1 MGLIKAGIGALG
13 GVLADQ
19 WKEFF
24 TCDSISE
31 DVLIVKGQKNV
42 SGRSSNTKG
51 SDNVITSGSGI
62 VVNDGQCMIIVEQG
76 KVVEVCAEPGQFTY
90 DASTEPSIFSGSF
103 GESLKES
110 FKTVGKRFT
119 FGGEPAKDQR
129 VYYFNTKEIM
139 NNMFGTKA
147 PIPFRVIIDPKRD
160 IDYEITLRCNGMFTF
175 RIVDPLLFYT
185 NIAGNVAD
193 EYRKE
198 TIMEQLKSDFLNALQ
213 PAFAKMSDLGV
224 RYSSIPAHTMELC
237 EAIDAAMAS
246 KWKLQRG
253 IKIENV
259 SFNALN
265 APKEDEDEIQ
275 RIKKS
280 IIMSDPMLAGGYQ
293 TTGMTDAA
301 MSAANN
307 PNGAVNAF
315 MGMGMAGNMM
325 GGTAQLFQQGM
336 AQQQAQQLINAQA
349 QAMANA
355 QVQSPVDG
363 WKCSCGATATG
374 NFCPNCGNKK
384 PAPAG
389 SWKCSCGNDV
399 TGNFCPNCGSK
410 KPEEQPGWTCSCG
423 SVNQGKFC
431 MNCGA
436 KKPEGAPLYKCDK
449 CGWTPDD
456 PHNPPKFCMN
466 CGDVFDESDKS

>member
-62 VVNDGQCMIIVEQG
+62 VVADGQCMIIVEQG

-103 GESLKES
+103 GESLKET

-119 FGGEPAKDQR
+119 FGGEPPKDQR

-139 NNMFGTKA
+139 NNLFGTKA

-198 TIMEQLKSDFLNALQ
+198 TIMEQLKSDFLHALN
-213 PAFAKMSDLGV
+213 PAFARMSEMGV
-224 RYSSIPAHTMELC
+224 RYSSIPAHTEELS
-237 EAIDAAMAS
+237 EAIDIAMAP
-246 KWKLQRG
+246 KWKIQRG
-253 IKIENV
+253 IQIVSV

-301 MSAANN
+301 MNAANN

-325 GGTAQLFQQGM
+325 GNTAQLFQQGM
-336 AQQQAQQLINAQA
+336 AQQQYQAQQAPQA
-349 QAMANA
+349 PA
-355 QVQSPVDG
+355 DG

-384 PAPAG
+384 PAPQG
-389 SWKCSCGNDV
+389 SWKCSCGNEA
-399 TGNFCPNCGSK
+399 TGNFCAS
-410 KPEEQPGWTCSCG
+410 
-423 SVNQGKFC
+423 
-431 MNCGA
+431 CGA
-436 KKPEGAPLYKCDK
+436 KKPSDEWVCS
-449 CGWTPDD
+449 CGQT
-456 PHNPPKFCMN
+456 NKGNFCSN
-466 CGDVFDESDKS
+466 CGNKRG

>member
-31 DVLIVKGQKNV
+31 DVLVVKGQKNV

-103 GESLKES
+103 GESLKET
-110 FKTVGKRFT
+110 FKAVGKRFT

-185 NIAGNVAD
+185 NLAGNVAD

-213 PAFAKMSDLGV
+213 PAFAKMSEMGV
-224 RYSSIPAHTMELC
+224 RYSSIPAHTTELC
-237 EAIDAAMAS
+237 EAVDTAMAA

-301 MSAANN
+301 MNAANN

-325 GGTAQLFQQGM
+325 GNTAALFQQGM
-336 AQQQAQQLINAQA
+336 AQQQYQQTQQPAPA
-349 QAMANA
+349 PA
-355 QVQSPVDG
+355 DG
-363 WKCSCGATATG
+363 WKCSCGTQATG

-384 PAPAG
+384 PAPAN
-389 SWKCSCGNDV
+389 SWTCSCGNIA
-399 TGNFCPNCGSK
+399 TGNFCPNCGNK
-410 KPEEQPGWTCSCG
+410 RPDAEWTCSCG
-423 SVNQGKFC
+423 TVNKGNFC
-431 MNCGA
+431 SNCGN
-436 KKPEGAPLYKCDK
+436 KKQ
-449 CGWTPDD
+449 
-456 PHNPPKFCMN
+456 
-466 CGDVFDESDKS
+466 

>member
-62 VVNDGQCMIIVEQG
+62 VVADGQCMIIVEQG

-103 GESLKES
+103 GESLKET

-119 FGGEPAKDQR
+119 FGGEPPKDQR

-139 NNMFGTKA
+139 NNLFGTKA

-198 TIMEQLKSDFLNALQ
+198 TIMEQLKADFLHALN
-213 PAFAKMSDLGV
+213 PAFARMSDMGV
-224 RYSSIPAHTMELC
+224 RYSSIPAHTDALS
-237 EAIDAAMAS
+237 EAIDTAMAP

-253 IKIENV
+253 IQIVSV

-301 MSAANN
+301 MNAANN

-325 GGTAQLFQQGM
+325 GNSAQLFQQGM
-336 AQQQAQQLINAQA
+336 QYQQTQQAAA
-349 QAMANA
+349 PETPAN
-355 QVQSPVDG
+355 G
-363 WKCSCGATATG
+363 WKCSCGNTATG
-374 NFCPNCGNKK
+374 NFCPNCGGKK
-384 PAPAG
+384 PAPMG
-389 SWKCSCGNDV
+389 SWKCSCGNEATGNFCANCGAKKPSDEWV
-399 TGNFCPNCGSK
+399 CSCGQTNKGNFCPNCGNK
-410 KPEEQPGWTCSCG
+410 RG
-423 SVNQGKFC
+423 
-431 MNCGA
+431 
-436 KKPEGAPLYKCDK
+436 
-449 CGWTPDD
+449 
-456 PHNPPKFCMN
+456 
-466 CGDVFDESDKS
+466 

>member
-42 SGRSSNTKG
+42 SGRSSNLKG

-62 VVNDGQCMIIVEQG
+62 VVADGQCMIIVEQG

-103 GESLKES
+103 GESLKET

-119 FGGEPAKDQR
+119 FGGDPAKDQR

-139 NNMFGTKA
+139 NNLFGTKS

-185 NIAGNVAD
+185 HIAGNVSD

-198 TIMEQLKSDFLNALQ
+198 TIMEQLKSDFLHALN
-213 PAFAKMSDLGV
+213 PAFAKMSEMGV
-224 RYSSIPAHTMELC
+224 RYSSIPAHTEELS
-237 EAIDAAMAS
+237 EAIDIAMAP
-246 KWKLQRG
+246 KWKVQRG
-253 IKIENV
+253 IQIISV

-301 MSAANN
+301 MDAANN

-325 GGTAQLFQQGM
+325 GGAAQLFQQGL
-336 AQQQAQQLINAQA
+336 AQQQYQAQQTPQA
-349 QAMANA
+349 PANT
-355 QVQSPVDG
+355 
-363 WKCSCGATATG
+363 WKCSCGADVSG
-374 NFCPNCGNKK
+374 NFC
-384 PAPAG
+384 
-389 SWKCSCGNDV
+389 SS
-399 TGNFCPNCGSK
+399 
-410 KPEEQPGWTCSCG
+410 
-423 SVNQGKFC
+423 
-431 MNCGA
+431 CGA
-436 KKPEGAPLYKCDK
+436 KKPEAPAKWQCS
-449 CGWTPDD
+449 CG
-456 PHNPPKFCMN
+456 NMAEGKFCSQ
-466 CGDVFDESDKS
+466 CGQPKPASQDWVCSCGNSNKGNFCSSCGSKRPV

>member
-31 DVLIVKGQKNV
+31 DILIVKGQKNV

-62 VVNDGQCMIIVEQG
+62 VVADGQCMIIVEQG

-103 GESLKES
+103 GESLKET

-119 FGGEPAKDQR
+119 FGGEPPKDQR

-139 NNMFGTKA
+139 NNMFGTKS
-147 PIPFRVIIDPKRD
+147 PIPFRVIIDERRG
-160 IDYEITLRCNGMFTF
+160 IDYDITLRCNGMFTF

-213 PAFAKMSDLGV
+213 PAFAKMSEMGV

-237 EAIDAAMAS
+237 EAIDAAMAA

-253 IKIENV
+253 LKIENV

-325 GGTAQLFQQGM
+325 GGAAQLFQQGM
-336 AQQQAQQLINAQA
+336 AQQQYQAQQAPA
-349 QAMANA
+349 PAPAA
-355 QVQSPVDG
+355 AADG
-363 WKCSCGATATG
+363 WKCACGATATG
-374 NFCPNCGNKK
+374 NFCPNCGSKK

-389 SWKCSCGNDV
+389 AWKCSCGAEN
-399 TGNFCPNCGSK
+399 TGNFCPNCGGK
-410 KPEEQPGWTCSCG
+410 KPSDEWVCSCG
-423 SVNQGKFC
+423 KVNKGNFC
-431 MNCGA
+431 ADCGS
-436 KKPEGAPLYKCDK
+436 KRPE
-449 CGWTPDD
+449 TITE
-456 PHNPPKFCMN
+456 
-466 CGDVFDESDKS
+466 GDS

>member
-31 DVLIVKGQKNV
+31 EVLIVKGKKNV

-51 SDNVITSGSGI
+51 SDNVITNGSGI
-62 VVNDGQCMIIVEQG
+62 VVADGQCMIIVEQG
-76 KVVEVCAEPGQFTY
+76 KVVEICAEPGQFTY

-103 GESLKES
+103 GESLKAT
-110 FKTVGKRFT
+110 FQTVGKRFT

-129 VYYFNTKEIM
+129 VYYFNTKEITG
-139 NNMFGTKA
+139 NMFGTKS
-147 PIPFRVIIDPKRD
+147 PIPFRVIIDERRGV
-160 IDYEITLRCNGMFTF
+160 DYDITLRCNGMFTF
-175 RIVDPLLFYT
+175 KIVDPLLLYT
-185 NIAGNVAD
+185 AVAGNIAD

-198 TIMEQLKSDFLNALQ
+198 SLMEHLKSDFLNALQ
-213 PAFAKMSDLGV
+213 PAFARLSEMGL

-237 EAIDAAMAS
+237 DEMNRILTS
-246 KWKLQRG
+246 KWQQGRG
-253 IKIENV
+253 LTLV
-259 SFNALN
+259 DVTFNALN

-301 MSAANN
+301 LNAANN

-325 GGTAQLFQQGM
+325 GNTAQLFQQGM
-336 AQQQAQQLINAQA
+336 QQQQYQAQQAAAQPA
-349 QAMANA
+349 PAA
-355 QVQSPVDG
+355 DG

-374 NFCPNCGNKK
+374 NFCPNCGGKK
-384 PAPAG
+384 PAPVG
-389 SWKCSCGNDV
+389 SWKCACGNDV

-410 KPEEQPGWTCSCG
+410 KPEQAQGWTCACG

-431 MNCGA
+431 MNCGS

-449 CGWTPDD
+449 CGWQPED

-466 CGDVFDESDKS
+466 CGDIFDESDKS

>member
-24 TCDSISE
+24 TCDSIGD
-31 DVLIVKGQKNV
+31 DVLIVKGQKSV
-42 SGRSSNTKG
+42 SARSSNTKG

-62 VVNDGQCMIIVEQG
+62 VVADGQCMIIVEQG

-90 DASTEPSIFSGSF
+90 DASTEPSIFSGKF

-110 FKTVGKRFT
+110 FKLVGKRFT
-119 FGGEPAKDQR
+119 FGGDAAKDQR

-139 NNMFGTKA
+139 NNLFGTKA
-147 PIPFRVIIDPKRD
+147 PIPFRVMIDPKRD
-160 IDYEITLRCNGMFTF
+160 IDYEITIRCNGMFTF

-185 NIAGNVAD
+185 HIAGNVSD

-198 TIMEQLKSDFLNALQ
+198 SIMEQLKSDFLDALH
-213 PAFAKMSDLGV
+213 PAFAKMSELGI
-224 RYSSIPAHTMELC
+224 RYSAIPAHTKELG
-237 EAIDAAMAS
+237 EAIDTAMAE
-246 KWKLQRG
+246 KWKLGRG
-253 IKIENV
+253 IKIENI

-301 MSAANN
+301 MDAANN
-307 PNGAVNAF
+307 TNGAVNAF

-325 GGTAQLFQQGM
+325 GNTAALFRQGM
-336 AQQQAQQLINAQA
+336 AQQQAQAQQT
-349 QAMANA
+349 QA
-355 QVQSPVDG
+355 DG
-363 WKCSCGATATG
+363 WKCSCGTVATG
-374 NFCPNCGNKK
+374 NFCPQCGNKK
-384 PAPAG
+384 PAPKG
-389 SWKCSCGNDV
+389 SWKCSCGNEN
-399 TGNFCPNCGSK
+399 TGNFCSNCGNK
-410 KPEEQPGWTCSCG
+410 NPDAQWTCSCG
-423 SVNQGKFC
+423 TVNKGNFC
-431 MNCGA
+431 SECGT
-436 KKPEGAPLYKCDK
+436 KKA
-449 CGWTPDD
+449 
-456 PHNPPKFCMN
+456 
-466 CGDVFDESDKS
+466 